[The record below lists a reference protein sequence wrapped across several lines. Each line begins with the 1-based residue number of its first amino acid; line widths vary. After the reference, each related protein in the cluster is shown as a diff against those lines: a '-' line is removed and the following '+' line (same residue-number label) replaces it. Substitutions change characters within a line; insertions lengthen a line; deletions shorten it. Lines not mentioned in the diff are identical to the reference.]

1 MFIVAPNTK
10 SNFVIKIPQARMS
23 PTMLRR
29 LKALAA
35 APGWYVGAVTLQYF
49 LMRHIVIGNIF
60 YKRWS

>member
-1 MFIVAPNTK
+1 
-10 SNFVIKIPQARMS
+10 
-23 PTMLRR
+23 MLRR